1 MRESDAED
9 QRVEA
14 VNRALHHDRR
24 ARHPGK
30 QTDEGR
36 GQDAE
41 IGKKAAMP
49 QHGGIKRQHL
59 AERKRRAGRLFQS
72 LRQQQRRDRA
82 GNAGKDH
89 QQHECR
95 APAECGLQ
103 HAADGR
109 GDDRREGGD
118 RSHDRQFAARPRTGI
133 NVAHHRARQHDDA
146 GAAERLHEAQRD
158 QPVDRLRQ
166 GAADAG
172 EAVEHQRRQQ
182 DRFAADAVRNRSVK
196 NLADGKAEQITGNGQ
211 LHVEDRRMQS
221 PRDVRQ
227 RRQIHVHRQRA
238 ERGQKRQ
245 HKVRANVP
253 GVSIAMNS
261 PLERK

>member
-1 MRESDAED
+1 MPRLARKPRCLSTE
-9 QRVEA
+9 RV
-14 VNRALHHDRR
+14 
-24 ARHPGK
+24 
-30 QTDEGR
+30 
-36 GQDAE
+36 
-41 IGKKAAMP
+41 
-49 QHGGIKRQHL
+49 KRQHL
-59 AERKRRAGRLFQS
+59 AERKRRVRRLFQS

-89 QQHECR
+89 QQHEGR
-95 APAECGLQ
+95 APAEGDLQ
-103 HAADGR
+103 RAADGR

-133 NVAHHRARQHDDA
+133 DVAHHGARQHDDA
-146 GAAERLHEAQRD
+146 GAAQRLHEAQRD

-172 EAVEHQRRQQ
+172 EAVQHQRGQQ
-182 DRFAADAVRNRSVK
+182 NRFAADPVRNRSVK
-196 NLADGKAEQITGNGQ
+196 NLADGKAEQITGNSQ
-211 LHVEDRRMQS
+211 LHVENGRMQS
-221 PRDVRQ
+221 LRDGRQ

-245 HKVRANVP
+245 QQGEGERAGSQHCN
-253 GVSIAMNS
+253 NS